1 MFNKYGDFMK
11 VINPRSMVMPYKY
24 FITLLLALLIS
35 GCGGSKMTKKLSM
48 PIMPA
53 EPVEVYWAGFAFLGD
68 FNQRGTRYPH
78 AVAIESVTAKN
89 GVSLIDNTLREKI
102 KGFKAPGFILNHGLG
117 KTNKGD
123 NALSIAIALS
133 YEDVYVLP
141 FDGDF
146 KASYDLTMNVVVF
159 DFSDKKVI
167 AAYPMRF
174 LHTEL
179 YKRRPTDK
187 QHRQVI
193 KSLLTAND
201 KGINVFDVVI
211 KRMKGIVINPTPG
224 NYIGVN
230 SVKLANKALKYIPS
244 DLLKDEN
251 LVAQIAQ
258 EFEGQ
263 LSKST
268 YVPMVPFTK
277 GEAVGAKMAARFSNG
292 DSYEFEIP
300 EKDYLINIELQG
312 FKKHSSADHDGF
324 ATGLGLTVVRASD
337 EGPGKKFVDAS
348 FTHNVWVVKGLAGKN
363 TVKNYWT
370 IYESALSKLL
380 EDLSGQIVSTD
391 SKWLDIH
398 AFGDDLGDQFDRFRG
413 ILIKSR

>member
-1 MFNKYGDFMK
+1 MIKNKG
-11 VINPRSMVMPYKY
+11 SYKHL
-24 FITLLLALLIS
+24 ITLLLVLLIS
-35 GCGGSKMTKKLSM
+35 GCGGSNVRQQLTM

-53 EPVEVYWAGFAFLGD
+53 DPVEVYWAGFAFLGD
-68 FNQRGTRYPH
+68 NDQRETRYPH
-78 AVAIESVTAKN
+78 AVAIESETAKN
-89 GVSLIDNTLREKI
+89 GVSLIDDTLRDKI
-102 KGFKAPGFILNHGLG
+102 KGFTAPGFILNHGLG

-146 KASYDLTMNVVVF
+146 KVSYDITMNVVVF

-174 LHTEL
+174 LHNEL

-187 QHRQVI
+187 QHRQVV
-193 KSLLTAND
+193 KSLLTTND
-201 KGINVFDVVI
+201 KGINVFDEII

-230 SVKLANKALKYIPS
+230 SVTLANKALKYIPS
-244 DLLKDEN
+244 DLLEKES

-263 LSKST
+263 LSKSA

-292 DSYEFEIP
+292 DSYEFELP
-300 EKDYLINIELQG
+300 EKDYLINLELRG

-324 ATGLGLTVVRASD
+324 VSALGITVVRASD

-348 FTHNVWVVKGLAGKN
+348 FTHNVWVVKGLAGEN
-363 TVKNYWT
+363 TVKNHWT
-370 IYESALSKLL
+370 IYESALSKLI
-380 EDLSGQIVSTD
+380 EDLSRQIVSTD
-391 SKWLDIH
+391 SKWLDMH
-398 AFGDDLGDQFDRFRG
+398 AFGDDVGEQFDRFRG
-413 ILIKSR
+413 LLIKSR

>member
-1 MFNKYGDFMK
+1 MIKNKG
-11 VINPRSMVMPYKY
+11 SYKHL
-24 FITLLLALLIS
+24 ITLLLVLLIS
-35 GCGGSKMTKKLSM
+35 GCGGSNVRQQLTM

-53 EPVEVYWAGFAFLGD
+53 DPVEVYWAGFAFLGD
-68 FNQRGTRYPH
+68 NDQRETRYPH
-78 AVAIESVTAKN
+78 AVAIESETAKN
-89 GVSLIDNTLREKI
+89 GVSLIDDTLRDKI
-102 KGFKAPGFILNHGLG
+102 KGFTAPGFILNHGLG

-146 KASYDLTMNVVVF
+146 KVSYDITMNVVVF

-174 LHTEL
+174 LHNEL
-179 YKRRPTDK
+179 YKHRPTDK
-187 QHRQVI
+187 QHRQVV
-193 KSLLTAND
+193 KSLLTTND
-201 KGINVFDVVI
+201 KGINVFDEII

-230 SVKLANKALKYIPS
+230 SVTLANKALKYIPS
-244 DLLKDEN
+244 DLLEN
-251 LVAQIAQ
+251 ESLVAQIAQ

-263 LSKST
+263 LSKSA

-292 DSYEFEIP
+292 DSYEFELP
-300 EKDYLINIELQG
+300 EKDYLINLELRG

-324 ATGLGLTVVRASD
+324 VSALGITVVRASD

-348 FTHNVWVVKGLAGKN
+348 FTHNVWVVKGLAGEN
-363 TVKNYWT
+363 TVKNHWT
-370 IYESALSKLL
+370 IYESALSKLI
-380 EDLSGQIVSTD
+380 EDLSRQIVSTD
-391 SKWLDIH
+391 SKWLDMH
-398 AFGDDLGDQFDRFRG
+398 AFGDDVGEQFDRFRG
-413 ILIKSR
+413 LLIKSR

>member
-1 MFNKYGDFMK
+1 MIKNKG
-11 VINPRSMVMPYKY
+11 SYKHL
-24 FITLLLALLIS
+24 ITLLLVLLIS
-35 GCGGSKMTKKLSM
+35 GCGGSNVRQQLTM

-53 EPVEVYWAGFAFLGD
+53 DPVEVYWAGFAFLGD
-68 FNQRGTRYPH
+68 NDQRETRYPH
-78 AVAIESVTAKN
+78 AVAIESETAKN
-89 GVSLIDNTLREKI
+89 GVSLIDDTLRDKI
-102 KGFKAPGFILNHGLG
+102 KGFTAPGFILNHGLG

-146 KASYDLTMNVVVF
+146 KVSYDITMNVVVF

-167 AAYPMRF
+167 AVYPVRF
-174 LHTEL
+174 LHNEL

-187 QHRQVI
+187 QHRQVV
-193 KSLLTAND
+193 KSLLTTNN
-201 KGINVFDVVI
+201 KGINVFDEII

-230 SVKLANKALKYIPS
+230 SVTLANKALKYIPS
-244 DLLKDEN
+244 DLLEN
-251 LVAQIAQ
+251 ESLVAQIAQ

-263 LSKST
+263 LSKSA

-292 DSYEFEIP
+292 DSYEFELP
-300 EKDYLINIELQG
+300 EKDYLINLELRG

-324 ATGLGLTVVRASD
+324 VSALGITVVRASD

-348 FTHNVWVVKGLAGKN
+348 FTHNVWVVKGLAGEN
-363 TVKNYWT
+363 TVKNHWK
-370 IYESALSKLL
+370 IYESALSKLI
-380 EDLSGQIVSTD
+380 EDLSRQIVSTD
-391 SKWLDIH
+391 SKWLDMH
-398 AFGDDLGDQFDRFRG
+398 AFGDDVGEQFDRFRG
-413 ILIKSR
+413 LLIKSR